1 MKIKLLSLIVTFTL
15 SISVFSQDISFESS
29 EGFVLGDINNQ
40 QGWTSYGSATP
51 NNAAIINTTSTLGT
65 NSANVLATNTIN
77 DGGIKKNV
85 NGFAKTEFSFDFKIS
100 AIDESDYFMAVRDN
114 SNTILGAFVID
125 YEQGN
130 VAIYDGIM
138 DDVTETS
145 IDVSPNVWYNFK
157 MIVNMGTHTVQYFV
171 NNISVGSKNFLTSAS
186 GFQVIDFAF
195 DDYDSGFSVDNIKIS
210 NADNLS
216 TSEISQDKKVHIYP
230 NPTSDFLHVS
240 TTENIKSLEVYD
252 LLGKLVLKDTS
263 GKNQISVSFLNTGTY
278 IIKVNTN
285 HSAFTTKFTKK

>member
-1 MKIKLLSLIVTFTL
+1 MKIKLLSLVLTFTL

-29 EGFVLGDINNQ
+29 EGYVLGDINNQ

-51 NNAAIINTTSTLGT
+51 NTATIINTTSTLGT

-85 NGFAKTEFSFDFKIS
+85 NGFAKTELSFDFKIS
-100 AIDESDYFMAVRDN
+100 AIDESDYFMSVRDN

-157 MIVNMGTHTVQYFV
+157 MIVNTTTHTVEYFV
-171 NNISVGSKNFLTSAS
+171 NNTSLGSKNFLTTTT
-186 GFQVIDFAF
+186 GFQIIDFAF
-195 DDYDSGFSVDNIKIS
+195 DDYDSGFTVDNIKIS

-216 TSEISQDKKVHIYP
+216 TSEIAQDKKINIYP
-230 NPTSDFLHVS
+230 NPTSDFLHVP

-252 LLGKLVLKDTS
+252 LSGKVVLKDTS
-263 GKNQISVSFLNTGTY
+263 GKNQISVSFLNKGMY
-278 IIKVNTN
+278 IIKITTN
-285 HSAFTTKFTKK
+285 HSVFSTKFSKK